1 MGKYIK
7 ILLKYRITVLICLVF
22 ATVFFGFY
30 AGKMKT
36 DNSIEIWLSKNDRD
50 FEYYKGFLKKFGDE
64 EFLVIALSAVDIFT
78 KERIQEINA
87 IAERLKKFDGVVSA
101 TSLADVFKDTI
112 KSPLFQEKLKGQ
124 KNRPV
129 LKVFKKAVIT
139 DPLYRNSLISGN
151 GKTTAVIA
159 VVKSMKP
166 ESRKQLVSEIRTL
179 LKDMAEKSAEKKH
192 TYHLAGPTVVN
203 AELDRMSKQDM
214 TRLTPFMFV
223 LSLVV
228 LGCLFRRISGVLI
241 PMAMVSLCLV
251 WITGCFVLCGQTMN
265 MISNMLHPLTFIIAL
280 SASIHLINHYYHEST
295 VSTSVENAIY
305 NTLRQVGIPI
315 LMTTITT
322 IVGFISLATSS
333 IPPVLITGLFM
344 SGCAALTFFM
354 SMICLPVLL
363 SFIPIK
369 GHTCVSTCPR
379 ENGDGRNTHYAEKDI
394 KGERTFNV
402 FFSLLG
408 RFAVRYKGITL
419 SCALAAGLFFL
430 WGISKLKVESD
441 IMASFP
447 KNSQIAKDNNYIES
461 RLMGLLPVEIIAEA
475 TNDASILQ
483 PGILNNIVTL
493 QRYLKSFPEITNS
506 ISVADYIQRTHQV
519 VKGSKQYPASIP
531 TTEKEA
537 ADYVKLASVYGN
549 KYINSLY
556 SKELRDAR
564 ISVRM
569 KQVGSSRYQEIIN
582 SIKEYIRSH
591 LDTTL
596 LSWHITGIV
605 PLLINVQDNILWSE
619 IQSFSLAFLLTFIS
633 TAVALKSFKIGLI
646 SIIPNLLPITI
657 TLGFMG
663 LTGMKLDAATIM
675 IASIALGISVDNT
688 IHIFYRFKKEISI
701 DGDYSKAVCHTLQGV
716 GRTALFTSLS
726 AAFGFMVFS
735 FSSFKPI
742 QYFGVLTSITILNA
756 IIADLLISPS
766 CLMLFKPKRTN
777 LYE

>member
-1 MGKYIK
+1 
-7 ILLKYRITVLICLVF
+7 
-22 ATVFFGFY
+22 
-30 AGKMKT
+30 MKT

-87 IAERLKKFDGVVSA
+87 IAERLKKFDGVVSV

-124 KNRPV
+124 KNRSV
-129 LKVFKKAVIT
+129 LNVFKKAVIT
-139 DPLYRNSLISGN
+139 DPLYQNTLISGN

-179 LKDMAEKSAEKKH
+179 LKDMAEKSAGKKH

-305 NTLRQVGIPI
+305 NTLQNVGIPI

-379 ENGDGRNTHYAEKDI
+379 KNGDERNTHYAEKDI
-394 KGERTFNV
+394 KGERAFNT

-408 RFAVRYKGITL
+408 HFAVRYKGITL

-493 QRYLKSFPEITNS
+493 QRHLKSFPEITNS
-506 ISVADYIQRTHQV
+506 LSVADYIQKTHQI
-519 VKGSKQYPASIP
+519 VKGSKQYPYSIP

-549 KYINSLY
+549 KYMNSLY

-591 LDTTL
+591 LDTTI

-633 TAVALKSFKIGLI
+633 TAVALKSVKIGLI

-726 AAFGFMVFS
+726 AVFGFMVFS

-766 CLMLFKPKRTN
+766 CLMLFKPGVIET
-777 LYE
+777 

>member
-1 MGKYIK
+1 
-7 ILLKYRITVLICLVF
+7 
-22 ATVFFGFY
+22 
-30 AGKMKT
+30 MKT

-87 IAERLKKFDGVVSA
+87 IAERLKKFDGVVSV

-129 LKVFKKAVIT
+129 LNVFKKAVIT
-139 DPLYRNSLISGN
+139 DPLYQNTLISGN

-179 LKDMAEKSAEKKH
+179 LKDMAEKSAGKKH

-305 NTLRQVGIPI
+305 NTLQNVGIPI

-379 ENGDGRNTHYAEKDI
+379 ENGDGRDSHYAEKDI
-394 KGERTFNV
+394 KGERAFNT

-408 RFAVRYKGITL
+408 HFAVRYKGITL

-447 KNSQIAKDNNYIES
+447 KNSLIAKDNNYIES

-493 QRYLKSFPEITNS
+493 QRHLKSFPEITNS
-506 ISVADYIQRTHQV
+506 LSVADYIQKTHQI
-519 VKGSKQYPASIP
+519 VKGSKQYPYSIP

-549 KYINSLY
+549 KYMNSLY

-591 LDTTL
+591 LDTTI

-619 IQSFSLAFLLTFIS
+619 IQSFSLAFLLTFVS
-633 TAVALKSFKIGLI
+633 TAVALKSVKIGLI

-726 AAFGFMVFS
+726 AVFGFMVFS

-766 CLMLFKPKRTN
+766 CLMLFKPGVIET
-777 LYE
+777 

>member
-1 MGKYIK
+1 
-7 ILLKYRITVLICLVF
+7 
-22 ATVFFGFY
+22 
-30 AGKMKT
+30 MKT

-87 IAERLKKFDGVVSA
+87 IAERLKKFDGVVSV

-124 KNRPV
+124 KSRPV
-129 LKVFKKAVIT
+129 LNVFKKAVIT
-139 DPLYRNSLISGN
+139 DPLYQNTLISGN

-179 LKDMAEKSAEKKH
+179 LKDMAEKSAGKKH

-305 NTLRQVGIPI
+305 NTLQNVGIPI

-379 ENGDGRNTHYAEKDI
+379 ENGDGRDSHYAEKDI
-394 KGERTFNV
+394 KGERAFNT

-408 RFAVRYKGITL
+408 HFAVRYKGITL

-447 KNSQIAKDNNYIES
+447 KNSLIAKDNNSIES

-475 TNDASILQ
+475 ANDASILQ
-483 PGILNNIVTL
+483 PGVLNNIVTL
-493 QRYLKSFPEITNS
+493 QRYLKGFPEITNS
-506 ISVADYIQRTHQV
+506 LSVADYIQKTHQI
-519 VKGSKQYPASIP
+519 VKGSKQYPYSIP

-549 KYINSLY
+549 KYMNSLY

-591 LDTTL
+591 LDTTI

-633 TAVALKSFKIGLI
+633 TAVALKSVKIGLI

-726 AAFGFMVFS
+726 AVFGFMVFS

-766 CLMLFKPKRTN
+766 CLMLFKPGVIET
-777 LYE
+777 

>member
-1 MGKYIK
+1 
-7 ILLKYRITVLICLVF
+7 
-22 ATVFFGFY
+22 
-30 AGKMKT
+30 MKT

-87 IAERLKKFDGVVSA
+87 IAERLKKFDGVVSV

-124 KNRPV
+124 KSRPV
-129 LKVFKKAVIT
+129 LNVFKKAVIT
-139 DPLYRNSLISGN
+139 DPLYQNTLISGN

-179 LKDMAEKSAEKKH
+179 LKDMAEKSAGKKH

-305 NTLRQVGIPI
+305 NTLQNVGIPI

-379 ENGDGRNTHYAEKDI
+379 ENGDGRDSHYAEKDI
-394 KGERTFNV
+394 KGERAFNT

-408 RFAVRYKGITL
+408 HFAVRYKGITL

-447 KNSQIAKDNNYIES
+447 KNSLIAKDNNYIES

-475 TNDASILQ
+475 ANDASILQ

-493 QRYLKSFPEITNS
+493 QRYLKGFPEITNS
-506 ISVADYIQRTHQV
+506 LSVADYIQKTHQI
-519 VKGSKQYPASIP
+519 VKGSKQYPYSIP

-549 KYINSLY
+549 KYMNSLY

-591 LDTTL
+591 LDTTI

-633 TAVALKSFKIGLI
+633 TAVALKSVKIGLI

-726 AAFGFMVFS
+726 AVFGFMVFS

-766 CLMLFKPKRTN
+766 CLMLFKPGVIET
-777 LYE
+777 

>member
-1 MGKYIK
+1 
-7 ILLKYRITVLICLVF
+7 
-22 ATVFFGFY
+22 
-30 AGKMKT
+30 MKT

-87 IAERLKKFDGVVSA
+87 IAERLKKFEGVVSV

-129 LKVFKKAVIT
+129 LNVFKKAVIT
-139 DPLYRNSLISGN
+139 DPLYQNTLISGN

-179 LKDMAEKSAEKKH
+179 LKDMAEKSADKKH

-251 WITGCFVLCGQTMN
+251 WITGWFVLCGQTMN

-280 SASIHLINHYYHEST
+280 SASIHFINHYYHEST
-295 VSTSVENAIY
+295 VATSVENAIY
-305 NTLRQVGIPI
+305 NTLQNVGIPI

-369 GHTCVSTCPR
+369 GRTCVSTCPR

-394 KGERTFNV
+394 KGEWAFNT

-475 TNDASILQ
+475 ASDASILQ

-506 ISVADYIQRTHQV
+506 LSVADYIQKTHQV
-519 VKGSKQYPASIP
+519 VKGSKQYPYSVPA
-531 TTEKEA
+531 TEKEA
-537 ADYVKLASVYGN
+537 TDYVKLASVYGN
-549 KYINSLY
+549 KHMNSLY

-569 KQVGSSRYQEIIN
+569 KQVGSGRYREIIN

-591 LDTTL
+591 LDTTI

-633 TAVALKSFKIGLI
+633 TAVALKSVKIGLI

-701 DGDYSKAVCHTLQGV
+701 DGDYSKAVCRTLQGV

-742 QYFGVLTSITILNA
+742 QYFGVLTSITIGNA

-766 CLMLFKPKRTN
+766 CLMLFKPGVSR
-777 LYE
+777 

>member
-1 MGKYIK
+1 
-7 ILLKYRITVLICLVF
+7 
-22 ATVFFGFY
+22 
-30 AGKMKT
+30 MKT

-87 IAERLKKFDGVVSA
+87 IAERLKKFDGVVSV

-129 LKVFKKAVIT
+129 LNVFKKAVIT
-139 DPLYRNSLISGN
+139 DPLYQNTLISGN

-179 LKDMAEKSAEKKH
+179 LKDMAEKSADKKH

-251 WITGCFVLCGQTMN
+251 WITGWFVLCGQTMN

-280 SASIHLINHYYHEST
+280 SASIHFINHYYHEST
-295 VSTSVENAIY
+295 VATSVENAIY
-305 NTLRQVGIPI
+305 NTLQNVGIPI

-354 SMICLPVLL
+354 SMLCLPVLL

-369 GHTCVSTCPR
+369 GRTCVSTCPR

-394 KGERTFNV
+394 KGERAFNT

-408 RFAVRYKGITL
+408 RFTVQYKGIIL

-430 WGISKLKVESD
+430 WGISRLKVESD

-475 TNDASILQ
+475 ASDASILQ

-506 ISVADYIQRTHQV
+506 LSVADYIQKTHQV
-519 VKGSKQYPASIP
+519 VKGSKQYPYSIP

-537 ADYVKLASVYGN
+537 TDYVKLASVYGN
-549 KYINSLY
+549 KHMNSLY

-569 KQVGSSRYQEIIN
+569 KQVGSGRYREIIN

-591 LDTTL
+591 LDTTI

-633 TAVALKSFKIGLI
+633 TAVALKSVKIGLI

-701 DGDYSKAVCHTLQGV
+701 DGDYSKAVCRTLQGV

-742 QYFGVLTSITILNA
+742 QYFGVLTSITIGNA

-766 CLMLFKPKRTN
+766 CLMLFKPGVSR
-777 LYE
+777 

>member
-87 IAERLKKFDGVVSA
+87 IAERLKKFDGVVSV

-124 KNRPV
+124 KSRPV
-129 LKVFKKAVIT
+129 LNVFKKAVIT
-139 DPLYRNSLISGN
+139 DPLYQNTLISGN

-179 LKDMAEKSAEKKH
+179 LKDMAEKSAGKKH

-305 NTLRQVGIPI
+305 NTLQNVGIPI

-394 KGERTFNV
+394 KGERAFNT

-408 RFAVRYKGITL
+408 HFAVRYKGITL

-447 KNSQIAKDNNYIES
+447 KNSLIAKDNNYIES

-475 TNDASILQ
+475 ANDASILQ

-493 QRYLKSFPEITNS
+493 QRHLKSFPEITNS
-506 ISVADYIQRTHQV
+506 LSVADYIQKTHQI
-519 VKGSKQYPASIP
+519 VKGSKQYPYSIP

-549 KYINSLY
+549 KYMNSLY

-591 LDTTL
+591 LDTTI

-619 IQSFSLAFLLTFIS
+619 IQSFSLAFLLTFVS
-633 TAVALKSFKIGLI
+633 TAVALKSVKIGLI

-726 AAFGFMVFS
+726 AVFGFMVFS

-766 CLMLFKPKRTN
+766 CLMLFKPGVIET
-777 LYE
+777 

>member
-87 IAERLKKFDGVVSA
+87 IAERLKKFDGVVSV

-124 KNRPV
+124 KSRPV
-129 LKVFKKAVIT
+129 LNVFKKAVIT
-139 DPLYRNSLISGN
+139 DPLYQNTLISGN

-179 LKDMAEKSAEKKH
+179 LKDMAEKSAGKKH

-305 NTLRQVGIPI
+305 NTLQNVGIPI

-379 ENGDGRNTHYAEKDI
+379 ENGDGRDSHYAEKDI
-394 KGERTFNV
+394 KGERAFNT

-408 RFAVRYKGITL
+408 HFAVRYKGITL

-447 KNSQIAKDNNYIES
+447 KNSLIAKDNNSIES

-475 TNDASILQ
+475 ANDASILQ

-493 QRYLKSFPEITNS
+493 QRYLKGFPEITNS
-506 ISVADYIQRTHQV
+506 LSVADYIQKTHQI
-519 VKGSKQYPASIP
+519 VKGSKQYPYSIP

-549 KYINSLY
+549 KYMNSLY

-591 LDTTL
+591 LDTTI

-633 TAVALKSFKIGLI
+633 TAVALKSVKIGLI

-726 AAFGFMVFS
+726 AVFGFMVFS

-766 CLMLFKPKRTN
+766 CLMLFKPGVIET
-777 LYE
+777 

>member
-1 MGKYIK
+1 
-7 ILLKYRITVLICLVF
+7 
-22 ATVFFGFY
+22 
-30 AGKMKT
+30 MKT

-87 IAERLKKFDGVVSA
+87 IAERLKKFEGVVSV

-124 KNRPV
+124 KNRSV
-129 LKVFKKAVIT
+129 LNVFKKAVIT
-139 DPLYRNSLISGN
+139 DPLYQNTLISGN

-179 LKDMAEKSAEKKH
+179 LKDMAEKSADKKH

-251 WITGCFVLCGQTMN
+251 WITGWFVLCGQTMN

-280 SASIHLINHYYHEST
+280 SASIHFINHYYHEST
-295 VSTSVENAIY
+295 VATSVENAIY
-305 NTLRQVGIPI
+305 NTLQNVGIPI

-394 KGERTFNV
+394 KGEWAFNT

-475 TNDASILQ
+475 ASDASILQ

-506 ISVADYIQRTHQV
+506 LSVADYIQKTQQV
-519 VKGSKQYPASIP
+519 VKGSKQYHYSIP

-537 ADYVKLASVYGN
+537 TDYVKLASVYGN
-549 KYINSLY
+549 KHMNSLY

-569 KQVGSSRYQEIIN
+569 KQVGSGRYREIIN

-591 LDTTL
+591 LDTTI

-633 TAVALKSFKIGLI
+633 TAVALKSVKIGLI

-701 DGDYSKAVCHTLQGV
+701 DGDYSKAVCRTLQGV

-742 QYFGVLTSITILNA
+742 QYFGVLTSITIGNA

-766 CLMLFKPKRTN
+766 CLMLFKPGVSR
-777 LYE
+777 

>member
-87 IAERLKKFDGVVSA
+87 IAERLKKFDGVVSV

-129 LKVFKKAVIT
+129 LNVFKKAVIT

-295 VSTSVENAIY
+295 VATSVENAIY
-305 NTLRQVGIPI
+305 NTLQRVGIPI
-315 LMTTITT
+315 FMTTITT

-369 GHTCVSTCPR
+369 GHACVSTCPR

-394 KGERTFNV
+394 KGEWAFNT

-475 TNDASILQ
+475 ANDASILQ

-506 ISVADYIQRTHQV
+506 LSVADYIQRTHQV
-519 VKGSKQYPASIP
+519 VKGSKQYPDSIP

-537 ADYVKLASVYGN
+537 TDYVKLASVYGN
-549 KYINSLY
+549 KHMNSLY

-569 KQVGSSRYQEIIN
+569 KQVGSGRYREIIN
-582 SIKEYIRSH
+582 SIKEHMHTR
-591 LDTTL
+591 LDTTI

-633 TAVALKSFKIGLI
+633 TAVALKSVKIGLI

-663 LTGMKLDAATIM
+663 LTGMKLDAAMIM

-701 DGDYSKAVCHTLQGV
+701 DGDYSKTVCRTLQGV

-735 FSSFKPI
+735 FSGFKPI
-742 QYFGVLTSITILNA
+742 QYFGVLTSITIGNA
-756 IIADLLISPS
+756 IISDLLISPS
-766 CLMLFKPKRTN
+766 CLMLFKPGVSR
-777 LYE
+777 

>member
-1 MGKYIK
+1 
-7 ILLKYRITVLICLVF
+7 
-22 ATVFFGFY
+22 
-30 AGKMKT
+30 MKT

-87 IAERLKKFDGVVSA
+87 IAERLKKFDGVVSV

-129 LKVFKKAVIT
+129 LNVFKKAVIT
-139 DPLYRNSLISGN
+139 DPLYQNTLISGN

-179 LKDMAEKSAEKKH
+179 LKDMAEKSAGKKH

-305 NTLRQVGIPI
+305 NTLQNVGIPI

-379 ENGDGRNTHYAEKDI
+379 ENGDGRDSHYAEKDI
-394 KGERTFNV
+394 KGERAFNT

-447 KNSQIAKDNNYIES
+447 KNSRIAKDNNYIES

-475 TNDASILQ
+475 ANDASILQ

-493 QRYLKSFPEITNS
+493 QRHLKSFPEITNS
-506 ISVADYIQRTHQV
+506 LSVADYIQKTHQI
-519 VKGSKQYPASIP
+519 VKGSKQYPYSIP

-549 KYINSLY
+549 KYMNSLY

-591 LDTTL
+591 LDTTI

-633 TAVALKSFKIGLI
+633 TAVALKSVKIGLI

-726 AAFGFMVFS
+726 AVFGFMVFS

-766 CLMLFKPKRTN
+766 CLMLFKPGVIET
-777 LYE
+777 